1 MKVNVQIDVNQKEIE
16 VIIKTPEMN
25 ETVNDILGKLSDD
38 KPKILVGFLDDK
50 VRILDENS
58 IIRIY
63 TTNKKVFAVT
73 TTNDYLIKIPLYEVL
88 ERLNQNQ
95 FVRISNTEIVNLKEV
110 IEFDLSFMG
119 TICIKLTNGDTSYV
133 SRRYV
138 SQIKQTLG
146 IGGK

>member
-73 TTNDYLIKIPLYEVL
+73 TTDDYLIKIPLYEVL

>member
-50 VRILDENS
+50 ARILDENS